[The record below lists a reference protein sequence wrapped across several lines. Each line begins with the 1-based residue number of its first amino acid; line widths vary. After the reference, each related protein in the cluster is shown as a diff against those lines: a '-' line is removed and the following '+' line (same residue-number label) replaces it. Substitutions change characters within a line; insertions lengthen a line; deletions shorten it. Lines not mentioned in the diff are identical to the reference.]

1 MGAAGREHGRPFK
14 AQLYRRNP
22 AWRAG
27 DSVVPIGE
35 VPEDIKNIAQE
46 KLPDIKF
53 DTAWKIRVGGEDAYE
68 LRGKNQRGR
77 VREVEVSASGKILE
91 VE

>member
-1 MGAAGREHGRPFK
+1 MRILPALSLIGLSWLAGCSKQPD
-14 AQLYRRNP
+14 P
-22 AWRAG
+22 S
-27 DSVVPIGE
+27 SVVPIGE
-35 VPEDIKNIAQE
+35 VPEDIKKIAQD

-53 DTAWKIRVGGEDAYE
+53 DTAWKIKVGGEDAYE